1 MHRDPKH
8 CGQIQG
14 RDPRRS
20 QAPLPALAQLVRPV
34 RAAALLAVFAG
45 LFGVAE
51 GARAEPAPL
60 PGTPVTPW
68 GPAQVQS
75 TYPVPQPA
83 AASPA
88 PNAPPVV
95 SVPQAAYPVP
105 TQGSA
110 PPPPS
115 VASPPA
121 ATPLAPI
128 TPAFPSREPPTYPQP
143 RTGNPSYGEVV
154 EVDGVFVT
162 VSLGADQGLGHGEHV
177 AFPSRADG
185 SNVEP
190 DVEDVEGPLVVGEVV
205 ELGPDRARVQVGM
218 LESVQ
223 VGTRAEL
230 TSVRISANR
239 RAPLRAANLFILE
252 AGLRPYMPLP
262 RISVGAVADFAFTY
276 LLTIPMYLRAE
287 LSPLAARVGRGSDSG
302 SIGSMLSVGYD
313 IRWLALGFGLGT
325 VMHRSFVDD
334 PAQEWEVSS
343 RGRLGD
349 ATARMQI
356 GQYLRLGSRDGL
368 HIAVNP
374 RLALT
379 GDHWEFSSFTIS
391 GQVPRSTL
399 AAFAPRV
406 VLAPQVGLFVA
417 ELGMRKLVWGNGG
430 ANSLFLRPAAGVAAG
445 FNSEKNDSHTSYV
458 VKQGAALRN
467 MLFGPMFGVDFE
479 WRI

>member
-1 MHRDPKH
+1 
-8 CGQIQG
+8 
-14 RDPRRS
+14 
-20 QAPLPALAQLVRPV
+20 
-34 RAAALLAVFAG
+34 
-45 LFGVAE
+45 
-51 GARAEPAPL
+51 
-60 PGTPVTPW
+60 
-68 GPAQVQS
+68 
-75 TYPVPQPA
+75 
-83 AASPA
+83 
-88 PNAPPVV
+88 
-95 SVPQAAYPVP
+95 
-105 TQGSA
+105 
-110 PPPPS
+110 
-115 VASPPA
+115 
-121 ATPLAPI
+121 
-128 TPAFPSREPPTYPQP
+128 
-143 RTGNPSYGEVV
+143 
-154 EVDGVFVT
+154 VDGVFVT

-185 SNVEP
+185 SGVEP

-218 LESVQ
+218 LEAVQ
-223 VGTRAEL
+223 VGTRAEP

-239 RAPLRAANLFILE
+239 RAPLRASNLFILE

-313 IRWLALGFGLGT
+313 MRWLALGFGLGT

-430 ANSLFLRPAAGVAAG
+430 ANSLFLRPAAGVAAA
-445 FNSEKNDSHTSYV
+445 FNSEKNESHTSYV